1 MTESQI
7 PSPAEIPPSPET
19 PNTDPF
25 AGPKLPPIRDV
36 PFSAPV
42 LWLYK
47 GLNDMRLHPVAS
59 LLYGVAFAVM
69 GWLLN
74 YVLMNALQY
83 FTTSLFGF
91 FLLGPFLATGLYN
104 ISRQLQQDKKVSFRK
119 TTMSWQYN
127 LPAIAVYVLVLA
139 VIVLIFMR
147 ASLITFALFYSGGMP
162 TVGRFVEQ
170 LLQFQQMEFLIAYSL
185 VTLFFST
192 IIFLI
197 SVVSI
202 PLMMDKRTDAI
213 IACITSLRVVAANPA
228 AMLIW
233 AILILLLIGLSM
245 ASQYWL
251 LMVVGPVLGHAT
263 WHAYRATV
271 V

>member
-1 MTESQI
+1 MENPPKSSPDSTTPFRLDSIQVRSVPALSAYQWLQKGADDLRRCPLPSLSYGLIFFLMGQALLQVFRHATEYS
-7 PSPAEIPPSPET
+7 
-19 PNTDPF
+19 
-25 AGPKLPPIRDV
+25 
-36 PFSAPV
+36 
-42 LWLYK
+42 
-47 GLNDMRLHPVAS
+47 
-59 LLYGVAFAVM
+59 
-69 GWLLN
+69 
-74 YVLMNALQY
+74 
-83 FTTSLFGF
+83 TTLTVIFL
-91 FLLGPFLATGLYN
+91 LLGPFLATGLYN

-127 LPAIAVYVLVLA
+127 VPAIAIYVLVLA

-170 LLQFQQMEFLIAYSL
+170 LLQFQQMEFLIAYTL

-192 IIFLI
+192 MIFLI

-202 PLMMDKRTDAI
+202 PLMMDRRTDAI
-213 IACITSLRVVAANPA
+213 IACIASLRVVAANPA

-251 LMVVGPVLGHAT
+251 LIVVGPLLGHAT